1 MDLIVYNQQ
10 CTKNLHILQVTE
22 GYRIS
27 PRFTL
32 VILSKVALQYLLVAG
47 LPLITCFLFIC
58 DSYAT
63 MWWPIIG
70 NKFILFYSISLHKY
84 EFSPF
89 LMQFQNAGGQFQKD
103 ENRSESFGYAL

>member
-1 MDLIVYNQQ
+1 
-10 CTKNLHILQVTE
+10 
-22 GYRIS
+22 
-27 PRFTL
+27 
-32 VILSKVALQYLLVAG
+32 
-47 LPLITCFLFIC
+47 
-58 DSYAT
+58 

-103 ENRSESFGYAL
+103 ENLIDQRTLVMLFEMEHSVVDMIIKDFRYCFIVVHSSIFVKL